1 VSVFGASPPAPA
13 QQAPRAAVAKPSLS
27 FSQNALSAGRQEP
40 VQPEGVQLMQT
51 SPQATR
57 PAPAP
62 SPISAEAAPL
72 PPSPPASADSI
83 SSSPI
88 AGMSAAR
95 ITPKAPERTP
105 QTWLEDIRKLV
116 AEGKL
121 EQADREIADFKK
133 RYPDFALPNDLR

>member
-1 VSVFGASPPAPA
+1 
-13 QQAPRAAVAKPSLS
+13 
-27 FSQNALSAGRQEP
+27 
-40 VQPEGVQLMQT
+40 
-51 SPQATR
+51 
-57 PAPAP
+57 
-62 SPISAEAAPL
+62 
-72 PPSPPASADSI
+72 
-83 SSSPI
+83 
-88 AGMSAAR
+88 MSAAR